1 MGTFEVDEV
10 NEFEADEPEVE
21 EEGSKISPEEWEKL
35 AVDGWRNALNVW
47 SSKLTKSENLNYLAR
62 KANILYTKEQ
72 VEKGNTSCIPIFTD
86 PDADD
91 QDPMIG
97 WD

>member
-1 MGTFEVDEV
+1 MSTFEVDDSK
-10 NEFEADEPEVE
+10 EFDANEPEVE
-21 EEGSKISPEEWEKL
+21 DEGSSISPEEREKL

-47 SSKLTKSENLNYLAR
+47 ASKLTKSENLNYLAR

-72 VEKGNTSCIPIFTD
+72 LEKGNTSCIPIFTD
-86 PDADD
+86 PDVGD
-91 QDPMIG
+91 QDPIG